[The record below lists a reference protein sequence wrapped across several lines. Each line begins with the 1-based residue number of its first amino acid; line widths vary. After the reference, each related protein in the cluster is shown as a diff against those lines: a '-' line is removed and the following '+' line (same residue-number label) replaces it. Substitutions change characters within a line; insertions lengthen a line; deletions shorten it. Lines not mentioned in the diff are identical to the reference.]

1 LIEKTHWQTVNLSVK
16 INLNITHHSENNMEI
31 EIDIYG
37 KTYVVAP
44 LHFHKGYPGDRE
56 QPAEPDYWEYELL
69 NLDGTPADLDITEDI
84 ESTIQELLCA

>member
-1 LIEKTHWQTVNLSVK
+1 MIEKTHWQTVNLSVK
-16 INLNITHHSENNMEI
+16 INLNITHHSENNLEI

>member
-1 LIEKTHWQTVNLSVK
+1 
-16 INLNITHHSENNMEI
+16 MEI

-56 QPAEPDYWEYELL
+56 QPAEPDYWEYDLL
-69 NLDGTPADLDITEDI
+69 NPDGTPADLDITEDI